1 MDELVDM
8 IYTHFKTEGNKKAQK
23 GNVKKGKRTEEMEGG
38 QGGEPGGGH
47 GVENGVYASSSE
59 TDDEEELE
67 EAHEDEQK

>member
-1 MDELVDM
+1 MDDLVDM
-8 IYTHFKTEGNKKAQK
+8 IYTHFKTGGNKKAQK
-23 GNVKKGKRTEEMEGG
+23 GNVKKGKRTEEMGGG

-59 TDDEEELE
+59 TEDEEPE